1 MIDYKDCEKDKLI
14 EVVESLAYKVLQYQH
29 PEWYDVSE
37 EEILSLLKQEDLPI
51 RIGE

>member
-14 EVVESLAYKVLQYQH
+14 EAVESLAYKVLQYQH
-29 PEWYDVSE
+29 PGWYDIPE
-37 EEILSLLKQEDLPI
+37 TEILSLLKQEDLSV